1 MITIT
6 DEILLAALRG
16 QSYCCVDCGCKNPC
30 SLQEHFTDTEQS
42 EMRAALTAVA
52 PLIEREVLERAA
64 KKVYE
69 KQLTIYTPTGKVST
83 QHAEGIANDMLS
95 DLAAAIR
102 SLASEVQGGETP

>member
-64 KKVYE
+64 IKAENYE
-69 KQLTIYTPTGKVST
+69 PQHEANKTIAKQVGRNI
-83 QHAEGIANDMLS
+83 
-95 DLAAAIR
+95 AAAIR
-102 SLASEVQGGETP
+102 SLAREVQG